1 MPIERVYRGY
11 QLSTEQ
17 SGAETADPSF
27 ADATPHAASLI
38 QSLRDIGYSCETALA
53 DIIDN
58 SITAGAKNIEVL
70 SDANGEDPALAILD
84 DGTGMSREE
93 LIEAMRPGSR
103 NPLSDRAANDLGRFG
118 LGLKSASFSQCKR
131 LTVVTRKGG
140 TTVGA
145 TWDLDVVATTNRWEI
160 RLHEDVAEIPWAER
174 ISEHGTLVVWRS
186 LDRLSGGI
194 TGDQRRRTEQINR
207 AIASAER
214 HIRLV
219 FHRFMSEDR
228 PPLVV
233 SLNGRKL
240 EPLDPFGT
248 GHSSHQSEKADRLKL
263 AHGEVLFQSF
273 TLPHHKSIG
282 RADWDDLGGP
292 EGHLRSQGFYV
303 YRGRR
308 LIIAGSWLGLA
319 RQTELTKLCRIRVD
333 IPNTMDA
340 DWKID
345 VKKASAQL
353 PPAVRERMRLLVERL
368 SLSSRRTYQKRGQR
382 LVDEDYLP
390 IWQRIQKDGAIIY
403 RPDTA
408 HPVFADFSARLPIE
422 LKAEFANVLGLLGSS
437 VPVASLH
444 ADFAGHPEEVRA
456 DDVEDPAIVQL
467 AEAMIPRLI
476 DQGTDPDRIPDIL
489 NQIDPFRSGW
499 KRARPIIEEI
509 IRSLKNE

>member
-1 MPIERVYRGY
+1 MSNAGTGVTE
-11 QLSTEQ
+11 LSTDR
-17 SGAETADPSF
+17 SGAGEAAPRF

-58 SITAGAKNIEVL
+58 SITAGARQIDIL
-70 SDANGEDPALAILD
+70 TDAAGDEPAIAILD
-84 DGTGMSREE
+84 DGRGMARDE

-103 NPLSDRAANDLGRFG
+103 NPLVERDASDLGRFG

-131 LTVVTRKGG
+131 LTVLTRKNGQ
-140 TTVGA
+140 TIGA
-145 TWDLDVVATTNRWEI
+145 TWDLDRVADTNRWEVT
-160 RLHEDVAEIPWAER
+160 LHDDETRIPWGDR
-174 ISEHGTLVVWRS
+174 LGDHGTLVVWQS

-194 TGDQRRRTEQINR
+194 TADGRRRAQLINH
-207 AIASAER
+207 AIAGAER

-228 PPLVV
+228 PPLELR
-233 SLNGRKL
+233 LNGRTL
-240 EPLDPFGT
+240 DALDPFGSK
-248 GHSSHQSEKADRLKL
+248 HPSHQCERPDVLRLP
-263 AHGEVLFQSF
+263 GGDVVFQSF
-273 TLPHHKSIG
+273 TLPHHKSLS

-368 SLSSRRTYQKRGQR
+368 SMSSRRTYQKRGQR
-382 LVDEDYLP
+382 LVDDDYLP
-390 IWQRIQKDGAIIY
+390 VWQRIQKDGAIVY

-408 HPVFADFSARLPIE
+408 HPVFADFAQRLPAD
-422 LKAEFANVLGLLGSS
+422 LQPDFASLIGLLGSTM
-437 VPVASLH
+437 PVASLH
-444 ADFAGHPEEVRA
+444 ADFAGHAE
-456 DDVEDPAIVQL
+456 DVTTDEAEDPAMIQL
-467 AEAMIPRLI
+467 AEAMIPRLL
-476 DQGTDPDRIPDIL
+476 DREVEPDRIPEIL
-489 NQIDPFRSGW
+489 RQIDPFRANW
-499 KRARPIIEEI
+499 DRAAPIIEAI
-509 IRSLKNE
+509 VRSSVDG

>member
-1 MPIERVYRGY
+1 MNVEIP
-11 QLSTEQ
+11 
-17 SGAETADPSF
+17 TADEAVRLV

-58 SITAGAKNIEVL
+58 SITAGARSIDLL
-70 SDANGEDPALAILD
+70 SDTAGDDPALAVLD
-84 DGTGMSREE
+84 DGCGMSQEE

-103 NPLSDRAANDLGRFG
+103 NPLSERSATDLGRFG

-131 LTVVTRKGG
+131 LTVITRKAGV
-140 TTVGA
+140 TSGA
-145 TWDLDVVATTNRWEI
+145 TWDLDVVASTDRWEI
-160 RLHEDVAEIPWAER
+160 ELHPDISGILWADR
-174 ISEHGTLVVWRS
+174 IGEHGTLVIWRS
-186 LDRLSGGI
+186 LDRLSGGLD
-194 TGDQRRRTEQINR
+194 GDASRRARHINH
-207 AIASAER
+207 AISLAER

-228 PPLVV
+228 PPLVIR
-233 SLNGRKL
+233 LNGREL
-240 EPLDPFGT
+240 EPLDPFGRQ
-248 GHSSHQSEKADRLKL
+248 HASHQAERVDCLEL
-263 AHGEVLFQSF
+263 ARGTVEFQSF
-273 TLPHHKSIG
+273 TLPHHRTVSK
-282 RADWDDLGGP
+282 ADWEDLGGP

-368 SLSSRRTYQKRGQR
+368 SLTSRRTYRRRGQK
-382 LVDEDYLP
+382 LVDQDYMP
-390 IWQRIQKDGAIIY
+390 VWQRIQKDGAIIY

-408 HPVFADFSARLPIE
+408 HPVFADFSARLSPD
-422 LKAEFANVLGLLGSS
+422 LQSEFANIVGLLGST
-437 VPVASLH
+437 VPIASLH
-444 ADFAGHPEEVRA
+444 ADFAGSAEEVKA
-456 DDVEDPAIVQL
+456 DPVDEAVIRQM
-467 AEAMIPRLI
+467 AEAMVPRLLA
-476 DQGTDPDRIPDIL
+476 QGIAAERVAEIL
-489 NQIDPFRSGW
+489 KQVEPFGSNW
-499 KRARPIIEEI
+499 STSEPIISEI
-509 IRSLKNE
+509 VSKGTSND